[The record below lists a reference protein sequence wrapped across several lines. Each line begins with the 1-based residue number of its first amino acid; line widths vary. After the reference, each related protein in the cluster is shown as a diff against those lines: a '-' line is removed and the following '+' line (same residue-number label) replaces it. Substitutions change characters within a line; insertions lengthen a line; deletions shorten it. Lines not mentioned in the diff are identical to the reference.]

1 MEVEWLV
8 KRENSERVR
17 DRFEL
22 ANSFG
27 VQLTVSKYL
36 VYPPRLLCNAFGMVT
51 VPGTD
56 LIRKLGHYPKFWSRE
71 KRQLAVL

>member
-27 VQLTVSKYL
+27 VQLTVVNIWST
-36 VYPPRLLCNAFGMVT
+36 RRDFCAMH
-51 VPGTD
+51 
-56 LIRKLGHYPKFWSRE
+56 LGWWQFP
-71 KRQLAVL
+71 VLTSFAN